1 MACPDYA
8 QLEQQ
13 YEAAVRPWTEML
25 NAPEAVLQQNSTQL
39 KLAALTKLTKAAD
52 LLHLHRRWCPDCK
65 RPEVG
70 LIDLSD

>member
-8 QLEQQ
+8 RLEQQ
-13 YEAAVRPWTEML
+13 YEAAVRPWAEMQ
-25 NAPEAVLQQNSTQL
+25 NNPEVVPRQNSTQL

-52 LLHLHRRWCPDCK
+52 LLYLHRRWCPDCK
-65 RPEVG
+65 RAEVG